1 MAKRLFTK
9 RIHKNYLIYF
19 FQQIFILKLLFDII
33 LVSNLRYL
41 KLCYPLLTDDQ
52 VEIKFLRNEKKNPKQ
67 NKTKTNKIE
76 VIVLNTHSRSAREV
90 H

>member
-1 MAKRLFTK
+1 MLTLGKRLFTK

-67 NKTKTNKIE
+67 NKN
-76 VIVLNTHSRSAREV
+76 
-90 H
+90 